1 MIRVPS
7 VREAAVE
14 TMKELNDTRAVEPL
28 IQALKDEDSSVRE
41 GAAWALGS
49 LGDTRAVDPLIL
61 ALKDEDSQVRDNA
74 AWALKYLG
82 WQPGFAQGPKEPSP
96 EGKPVDAGI

>member
-14 TMKELNDTRAVEPL
+14 TLKELNDTRAVEPL

-41 GAAWALGS
+41 GAAWALGK
-49 LGDTRAVDPLIL
+49 LNDTRAAEPLIL
-61 ALKDEDSQVRDNA
+61 ALKDKDEDPDVRWRA
-74 AWALKYLG
+74 AEALTKLG
-82 WQPGFAQGPKEPSP
+82 WQGP
-96 EGKPVDAGI
+96 